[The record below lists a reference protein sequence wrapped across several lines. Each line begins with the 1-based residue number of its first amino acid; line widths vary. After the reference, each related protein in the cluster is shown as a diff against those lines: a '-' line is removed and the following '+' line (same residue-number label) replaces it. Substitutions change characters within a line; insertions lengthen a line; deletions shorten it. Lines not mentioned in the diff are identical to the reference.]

1 MAYLCSFL
9 NSKLFKF
16 CFKENFPELLGETR
30 ELRKVFFDII
40 PVKEVSD
47 DINKQFEELIENYI
61 TSTSKNKNR
70 DDIDTIINESIYKLY
85 SIDDNEKDLI
95 ESQIN

>member
-1 MAYLCSFL
+1 MCAFL

-40 PVKEVSD
+40 PVKEVTD
-47 DINKQFEELIENYI
+47 DINKQFEDLIENYI
-61 TSTSKNKNR
+61 TSPQKTQI
-70 DDIDTIINESIYKLY
+70 IDYIDKIINETIYSLY
-85 SIDDNEKDLI
+85 SIDNDEKNLI
-95 ESQIN
+95 EFQIN

>member
-1 MAYLCSFL
+1 M
-9 NSKLFKF
+9 
-16 CFKENFPELLGETR
+16 GETR

-70 DDIDTIINESIYKLY
+70 DDIDKIINESIYKLY

-95 ESQIN
+95 ESQIT